1 MEGDGGM
8 RGCTLEARRVNADP
22 VCQWALL
29 AVTSVVKEERA
40 ARCVTRPGERL
51 RGVFGRRAG
60 KPKVPPTQSHP
71 RPQEGQAKVPKREAA
86 GT

>member
-1 MEGDGGM
+1 MYTRSKEGR
-8 RGCTLEARRVNADP
+8 RGPCAP
-22 VCQWALL
+22 VGIA

-40 ARCVTRPGERL
+40 AGCVTRPGERL

-60 KPKVPPTQSHP
+60 KPKVPPPPTQSHP